1 MIHPKC
7 LFSNLLN
14 KMKKP
19 SVKDLFAV
27 WGVVL
32 FVSAGIWI
40 VAQSNANDE
49 APIMIDT
56 NKYTATQHIQE
67 VHLNDTSSS
76 KKIWLKNQDGLV
88 LGVGSVGVD
97 ERVGKLKND
106 AGGASAVIA
115 GSGNGNWWSE
125 SSLIVGGENNQLAN
139 GKIGSVVMGGKANQV
154 DSSETVV
161 LASKDSATHGT
172 GAVVVAVD
180 RGEVFGENSLSFAG
194 DAIVRRN
201 DSMVIGSAVMMN
213 GEWSFVFNGREQQGI
228 DVNTDNSFI
237 VGANNGLIIG
247 TNKNNGSGI
256 GLTVNGAVKVGEAR
270 GNDNMQ
276 TGAIFRVACSSPAGA
291 SCLCANIS
299 GQVKSISSNPA
310 CDNVCAGKSKQCF
323 LDAKCG
329 TRAITYAAA
338 ETTRRANTDFCTVG
352 SHVQGADPRFPN
364 VGEVSW
370 TCVSD
375 FGGASANCSAKKK
388 LLPKEDAKCG
398 SYHGMNFMAASLT
411 NWPAGW
417 TFCEKGVPTPT
428 VPAFP
433 KTGKPV
439 SWTCG
444 GENLNT
450 VPCSANGC
458 NRCSKEGFP
467 YCFPVDFGPSC
478 GSTPTHPVNGQ
489 CGTSKD
495 SCASGDFVDITD
507 TATDYKWQCN
517 GKNGGS
523 SVACSL
529 KKPTQSVNGKCAGSV
544 TVPIDGTKL
553 VDYAKA
559 NASLFCDPGT
569 LVSPELSNGKLTW
582 KCAWLN
588 GWNPSQTCAASC
600 PSDYSLQNGACVK
613 VVEQKNC
620 SVEIKDLSCK
630 EARGNGWWVDRSLSY
645 TYTWKDCRFS
655 AIYDS
660 WTPTEKW
667 NLVASHNSPSG
678 DSHIVNS
685 DGSITATRKLNNDQI
700 GPWYWPD
707 THTFYVDMWG
717 NTSSKKSFSMY
728 GYARKCKSKPSSPC
742 QKVDREWKP
751 FNREQYSFYDENRN
765 KVNITEVWRF
775 IQTPFSSSYLSS
787 NHWSIVFRLEKLDWY
802 KFVGNGGIFALYP
815 RVVDWT
821 YYFAWNSNQWYR
833 FKIENKSLIEGWFD
847 SSSHNVIYI
856 SELVEMNSYYSLLCR
871 Y

>member
-27 WGVVL
+27 WGVIL

-154 DSSETVV
+154 NSSETVV

-310 CDNVCAGKSKQCF
+310 CNNVCAGKSKQCF

-478 GSTPTHPVNGQ
+478 GSTPTQPVNGV
-489 CGTSKD
+489 
-495 SCASGDFVDITD
+495 CA
-507 TATDYKWQCN
+507 
-517 GKNGGS
+517 KN
-523 SVACSL
+523 
-529 KKPTQSVNGKCAGSV
+529 V
-544 TVPIDGTKL
+544 TVPVDGTKL

-559 NASLFCDPGT
+559 NPSLFCDPGT

-588 GWNPSQTCAASC
+588 GWDPSQLCIVPC
-600 PSDYSLQNGACVK
+600 PSGYSLQNGACVK

-645 TYTWKDCRFS
+645 TYTWKDCHFS

-685 DGSITATRKLNNDQI
+685 NGSITATRKLNNDQI

-728 GYARKCKSKPSSPC
+728 GYARKCRNALPQTPIKIDWNGKPFEWEKYTIYIEGPKGTPVKIGNLNNIMERWPNWECSSIPVTRDYWIAIGNC
-742 QKVDREWKP
+742 VVSDVSVTWNPWPRLYLPYHSNSWVKFKLENWTSGKIIEANYYIWNLLGEWK
-751 FNREQYSFYDENRN
+751 
-765 KVNITEVWRF
+765 
-775 IQTPFSSSYLSS
+775 
-787 NHWSIVFRLEKLDWY
+787 
-802 KFVGNGGIFALYP
+802 
-815 RVVDWT
+815 
-821 YYFAWNSNQWYR
+821 
-833 FKIENKSLIEGWFD
+833 
-847 SSSHNVIYI
+847 
-856 SELVEMNSYYSLLCR
+856 
-871 Y
+871 

>member
-27 WGVVL
+27 WGVIL

-310 CDNVCAGKSKQCF
+310 CNNVCAGKSKQCF

-467 YCFPVDFGPSC
+467 YCFPVDLDPSC
-478 GSTPTHPVNGQ
+478 HTAPVQPVNGV
-489 CGTSKD
+489 
-495 SCASGDFVDITD
+495 CA
-507 TATDYKWQCN
+507 
-517 GKNGGS
+517 KN
-523 SVACSL
+523 
-529 KKPTQSVNGKCAGSV
+529 V
-544 TVPIDGTKL
+544 TVPVDGTKL

-559 NASLFCDPGT
+559 NPSLFCDPGT
-569 LVSPELSNGKLTW
+569 LVLATPEFSNDKLTW

-588 GWNPSQTCAASC
+588 GWEPSQTCTVPC
-600 PSDYSLQNGACVK
+600 PSGYSLQNGACVK

-630 EARGNGWWVDRSLSY
+630 EARGKNGWWVDRSLSY

-685 DGSITATRKLNNDQI
+685 NGSITATRKLNNDQI
-700 GPWYWPD
+700 GPWYWPS

-728 GYARKCKSKPSSPC
+728 GYAEKCRNALPKPPVKIDRNGKPFEWEVRTIYESDRTKVGKILYMKKDCSGTLANRAWFYANCYKYVDSKWTPISLETHITPMDEWWIIDRKNRELQLEPNHTYYMPCKSNQRCSFE
-742 QKVDREWKP
+742 VDSW
-751 FNREQYSFYDENRN
+751 
-765 KVNITEVWRF
+765 
-775 IQTPFSSSYLSS
+775 
-787 NHWSIVFRLEKLDWY
+787 WY
-802 KFVGNGGIFALYP
+802 KI
-815 RVVDWT
+815 
-821 YYFAWNSNQWYR
+821 
-833 FKIENKSLIEGWFD
+833 K
-847 SSSHNVIYI
+847 NVKQYQLWILWKY
-856 SELVEMNSYYSLLCR
+856 
-871 Y
+871 

>member
-27 WGVVL
+27 WGVIL
-32 FVSAGIWI
+32 SVSAGIWI

-310 CDNVCAGKSKQCF
+310 CNNVCAGKSKQCF

-388 LLPKEDAKCG
+388 LLPKENAKCG

-428 VPAFP
+428 VPDFP

-478 GSTPTHPVNGQ
+478 GSTPTQPVNGQ

-495 SCASGDFVDITD
+495 SCASGDFVDATD

-517 GKNGGS
+517 GKNGGT

-529 KKPTQSVNGKCAGSV
+529 KKPTQPVNGKCAGSV
-544 TVPIDGTKL
+544 PLPVDGTKL
-553 VDYAKA
+553 VDYA
-559 NASLFCDPGT
+559 NAHPSLFCESGT
-569 LVSPELSNGKLTW
+569 LLNPQSSLPLVW

-588 GWNPSQTCAASC
+588 GWDSSEQCRARC
-600 PSDYSLQNGACVK
+600 PAPYFMKNGACVK
-613 VVEQKNC
+613 SRCVANTGYIQGGCQVT
-620 SVEIKDLSCK
+620 EIP
-630 EARGNGWWVDRSLSY
+630 SLV
-645 TYTWKDCRFS
+645 WLKC
-655 AIYDS
+655 
-660 WTPTEKW
+660 
-667 NLVASHNSPSG
+667 
-678 DSHIVNS
+678 
-685 DGSITATRKLNNDQI
+685 DGSCLIYKER
-700 GPWYWPD
+700 
-707 THTFYVDMWG
+707 H
-717 NTSSKKSFSMY
+717 
-728 GYARKCKSKPSSPC
+728 
-742 QKVDREWKP
+742 
-751 FNREQYSFYDENRN
+751 
-765 KVNITEVWRF
+765 WR
-775 IQTPFSSSYLSS
+775 
-787 NHWSIVFRLEKLDWY
+787 DWRQ
-802 KFVGNGGIFALYP
+802 VL
-815 RVVDWT
+815 
-821 YYFAWNSNQWYR
+821 
-833 FKIENKSLIEGWFD
+833 
-847 SSSHNVIYI
+847 SHNVYDNIKPSDKQTILPLGYSHWYPYASSSPDCLRWDVCFAALKGNFPWKTLKENVQSLDWTI
-856 SELVEMNSYYSLLCR
+856 NFQQILDEGDRYVEIQGMIQTSERGRKTEIPDKDKLAVINYANDSLCHEGYFKGKPYCWTNLFGLKCGGPVKEYDQDVYARNARQCGVASSQNSCKLHSFCHR
-871 Y
+871 E

>member
-27 WGVVL
+27 WGVIL

-310 CDNVCAGKSKQCF
+310 CNNVCAGKSKQCF

-467 YCFPVDFGPSC
+467 YCFPVDLDPSC
-478 GSTPTHPVNGQ
+478 HTAPVQPVNGV
-489 CGTSKD
+489 
-495 SCASGDFVDITD
+495 CA
-507 TATDYKWQCN
+507 
-517 GKNGGS
+517 KN
-523 SVACSL
+523 
-529 KKPTQSVNGKCAGSV
+529 V
-544 TVPIDGTKL
+544 TVPVDGTKL

-559 NASLFCDPGT
+559 NPSLFCDPGT
-569 LVSPELSNGKLTW
+569 LVLATPEFSNDKLTW

-588 GWNPSQTCAASC
+588 GWEPSQTCTVPC
-600 PSDYSLQNGACVK
+600 PSGYSLQNGACVK

-630 EARGNGWWVDRSLSY
+630 EARGKNGWWVDRSLSY

-685 DGSITATRKLNNDQI
+685 NGSITATRKLNNDQI
-700 GPWYWPD
+700 GPWYWPS

-728 GYARKCKSKPSSPC
+728 GYAEKCRNALPKPPV
-742 QKVDREWKP
+742 KIDRNGKP
-751 FNREQYSFYDENRN
+751 FEWEVRTIYESDRTKVGKILYMKKDCSGTLANRAWFYANCYKYVDSKWTPIFLETHITPMDEWWIIDRKNRELQLEPNHTYYMPCESNQRCSF
-765 KVNITEVWRF
+765 EVDSW
-775 IQTPFSSSYLSS
+775 
-787 NHWSIVFRLEKLDWY
+787 WY
-802 KFVGNGGIFALYP
+802 KI
-815 RVVDWT
+815 
-821 YYFAWNSNQWYR
+821 
-833 FKIENKSLIEGWFD
+833 K
-847 SSSHNVIYI
+847 NVKQYQLWILWKY
-856 SELVEMNSYYSLLCR
+856 
-871 Y
+871 

>member
-27 WGVVL
+27 WGVIL

-139 GKIGSVVMGGKANQV
+139 AKIGSVVMGGKANQV
-154 DSSETVV
+154 NSSETVV

-478 GSTPTHPVNGQ
+478 GSTPTQP
-489 CGTSKD
+489 
-495 SCASGDFVDITD
+495 
-507 TATDYKWQCN
+507 
-517 GKNGGS
+517 
-523 SVACSL
+523 
-529 KKPTQSVNGKCAGSV
+529 VNGKCAGSV
-544 TVPIDGTKL
+544 AVPVDGTKL
-553 VDYAKA
+553 VDYAQA
-559 NASLFCDPGT
+559 NSSLFCSPGT
-569 LVSPELSNGKLTW
+569 LIDPPVISDGKLEW

-588 GWNPSQTCAASC
+588 GWSTSPTCRVSC
-600 PSDYSLQNGACVK
+600 PANYTLRNGACIK

-685 DGSITATRKLNNDQI
+685 NGSITATRKLNNDQI

-728 GYARKCKSKPSSPC
+728 GYARKCRNALPQTPKTPIKIDWNGKPFEWEKYTIYIEGPKGTPVKIGNLNNIMERWPNWECSSIPVTRDYWIAIGNC
-742 QKVDREWKP
+742 VVSDVSVTWNPWPRLYLPYHSNSWVKFKLENWTSGKIIEANYYIWNLLGEWK
-751 FNREQYSFYDENRN
+751 
-765 KVNITEVWRF
+765 
-775 IQTPFSSSYLSS
+775 
-787 NHWSIVFRLEKLDWY
+787 
-802 KFVGNGGIFALYP
+802 
-815 RVVDWT
+815 
-821 YYFAWNSNQWYR
+821 
-833 FKIENKSLIEGWFD
+833 
-847 SSSHNVIYI
+847 
-856 SELVEMNSYYSLLCR
+856 
-871 Y
+871 

>member
-27 WGVVL
+27 WGVIL

-213 GEWSFVFNGREQQGI
+213 GEWSFVFNGREQQRI

-310 CDNVCAGKSKQCF
+310 CNNVCAGKSKQCF

-388 LLPKEDAKCG
+388 PLPKEDAECG

-467 YCFPVDFGPSC
+467 YCFPVDLDPSC
-478 GSTPTHPVNGQ
+478 HTAPVQPVNGQ
-489 CGTSKD
+489 CGITKD

-517 GKNGGS
+517 GKNGGT
-523 SVACSL
+523 SVVCSL
-529 KKPTQSVNGKCAGSV
+529 RKPSQPVNGVCAKNV
-544 TVPIDGTKL
+544 TVPVDGTKL

-559 NASLFCDPGT
+559 NPSLFCDPGT
-569 LVSPELSNGKLTW
+569 LVLATPEFSNDKLTW
-582 KCAWLN
+582 ECAWLN
-588 GWNPSQTCAASC
+588 GWEPSQTCTVSC
-600 PSDYSLQNGACVK
+600 PSGYSLLNGACVK

-728 GYARKCKSKPSSPC
+728 GYARKCRNALPQTPKTPIKIDWNGKPFEWEKYTIYIEGPKGTPVKIGNLNNIMERWPNWECSSIPVTRDYWIAIGNC
-742 QKVDREWKP
+742 VVSDVSVTWNPWPRLYLPYHSNSWVKFKLENWTSGKIIEANYYIWNLLGEWK
-751 FNREQYSFYDENRN
+751 
-765 KVNITEVWRF
+765 
-775 IQTPFSSSYLSS
+775 
-787 NHWSIVFRLEKLDWY
+787 
-802 KFVGNGGIFALYP
+802 
-815 RVVDWT
+815 
-821 YYFAWNSNQWYR
+821 
-833 FKIENKSLIEGWFD
+833 
-847 SSSHNVIYI
+847 
-856 SELVEMNSYYSLLCR
+856 
-871 Y
+871 

>member
-27 WGVVL
+27 WGVIL

-154 DSSETVV
+154 NSSETVV
-161 LASKDSATHGT
+161 LASKEANTQGSG
-172 GAVVVAVD
+172 VVAVAVNGGQVLGD
-180 RGEVFGENSLSFAG
+180 NSLFFAG
-194 DAIVRRN
+194 DRSYVKKN

-228 DVNTDNSFI
+228 AVNTDNSFI

-310 CDNVCAGKSKQCF
+310 CDAVCGGDKSASCTADD
-323 LDAKCG
+323 LCG
-329 TRAITYAAA
+329 TRAITYVAA
-338 ETTRRANTDFCTVG
+338 ETGRRANTTFCALG
-352 SHVQGADPRFPN
+352 SHKSGPRGSSLFVESTNFPKM
-364 VGEVSW
+364 W
-370 TCVSD
+370 KIAKWHCTSD
-375 FGGASANCSAKKK
+375 FGGGTYQCLATRKQQ
-388 LLPKEDAKCG
+388 PKEDAKCG

-428 VPAFP
+428 VPDFP

-467 YCFPVDFGPSC
+467 YCFPVDLDPSC
-478 GSTPTHPVNGQ
+478 H
-489 CGTSKD
+489 
-495 SCASGDFVDITD
+495 
-507 TATDYKWQCN
+507 TA
-517 GKNGGS
+517 
-523 SVACSL
+523 
-529 KKPTQSVNGKCAGSV
+529 PTQPVNGKCAGSV
-544 TVPIDGTKL
+544 AVPVDGTNL

-559 NASLFCDPGT
+559 NPSLFCDPGT
-569 LVSPELSNGKLTW
+569 LVLATPEFSNGKLTW

-588 GWNPSQTCAASC
+588 GWDPSQLCTVPC
-600 PSDYSLQNGACVK
+600 PSGYSLQNGACVK

-645 TYTWKDCRFS
+645 TYTWKDCHFS

-685 DGSITATRKLNNDQI
+685 NGSITATRKLNNDQI

-728 GYARKCKSKPSSPC
+728 GYARKCRNALPQTPKTPIKIDWNGKPFEWEKYTIYIEGPKGTPVKIGNLNNIMERWPNWECSSIPVTRDYWIAIGNC
-742 QKVDREWKP
+742 VVSDVSVTWNPWPRLYLPYHSNSWVKFKLENWTSGKIIEANYYIWNLLGEWK
-751 FNREQYSFYDENRN
+751 
-765 KVNITEVWRF
+765 
-775 IQTPFSSSYLSS
+775 
-787 NHWSIVFRLEKLDWY
+787 
-802 KFVGNGGIFALYP
+802 
-815 RVVDWT
+815 
-821 YYFAWNSNQWYR
+821 
-833 FKIENKSLIEGWFD
+833 
-847 SSSHNVIYI
+847 
-856 SELVEMNSYYSLLCR
+856 
-871 Y
+871 

>member
-154 DSSETVV
+154 NSSETVV
-161 LASKDSATHGT
+161 LASKEANTQGSG
-172 GAVVVAVD
+172 VVAVAVNGGQVLGD
-180 RGEVFGENSLSFAG
+180 NSLFFAG
-194 DAIVRRN
+194 DRSYVKKN

-228 DVNTDNSFI
+228 IVDTDHSFIVGANVFNGRDQQRIVVNTDNSFI

-310 CDNVCAGKSKQCF
+310 CDNVCAGKNKQCF

-417 TFCEKGVPTPT
+417 TFCEKGAPTPT

-467 YCFPVDFGPSC
+467 YCFPVDLDPSC
-478 GSTPTHPVNGQ
+478 HTAPVQPVTGV
-489 CGTSKD
+489 
-495 SCASGDFVDITD
+495 CA
-507 TATDYKWQCN
+507 
-517 GKNGGS
+517 KN
-523 SVACSL
+523 
-529 KKPTQSVNGKCAGSV
+529 V
-544 TVPIDGTKL
+544 TVPVDGTKL

-559 NASLFCDPGT
+559 NPSLFCDPGT
-569 LVSPELSNGKLTW
+569 LVLATPEFSNDKLTW

-588 GWNPSQTCAASC
+588 GWEPSQTCTVPC
-600 PSDYSLQNGACVK
+600 PSGYSLQNGACVK
-613 VVEQKNC
+613 LLPKISIRNEQ
-620 SVEIKDLSCK
+620 
-630 EARGNGWWVDRSLSY
+630 
-645 TYTWKDCRFS
+645 
-655 AIYDS
+655 
-660 WTPTEKW
+660 
-667 NLVASHNSPSG
+667 
-678 DSHIVNS
+678 
-685 DGSITATRKLNNDQI
+685 
-700 GPWYWPD
+700 
-707 THTFYVDMWG
+707 
-717 NTSSKKSFSMY
+717 
-728 GYARKCKSKPSSPC
+728 
-742 QKVDREWKP
+742 
-751 FNREQYSFYDENRN
+751 
-765 KVNITEVWRF
+765 
-775 IQTPFSSSYLSS
+775 FSSSES
-787 NHWSIVFRLEKLDWY
+787 HDWY
-802 KFVGNGGIFALYP
+802 SADVYLKCWEINWKVEIQKIKTSHYTSATCPSHFQHKNPSTEIMEVMCSKGNSIYLWENKHECFC
-815 RVVDWT
+815 RDT
-821 YYFAWNSNQWYR
+821 MQWYYGEDMCDTTIVE
-833 FKIENKSLIEGWFD
+833 FSLK
-847 SSSHNVIYI
+847 
-856 SELVEMNSYYSLLCR
+856 
-871 Y
+871 

>member
-27 WGVVL
+27 WGVIL

-139 GKIGSVVMGGKANQV
+139 GKIGSVVMGGKANKV
-154 DSSETVV
+154 NSSETVV
-161 LASKDSATHGT
+161 LASKHSATHGT

-213 GEWSFVFNGREQQGI
+213 GEWSFVFNGREQQRI

-428 VPAFP
+428 APVFP

-444 GENLNT
+444 WTNLIPVT
-450 VPCSANGC
+450 CWANGC

-478 GSTPTHPVNGQ
+478 GSTPTQPVNGQ

-495 SCASGDFVDITD
+495 SCASGDFVDATD

-517 GKNGGS
+517 GKNGGT

-529 KKPTQSVNGKCAGSV
+529 KKPTQSVNGVCAKN
-544 TVPIDGTKL
+544 VPLPVDGTKL
-553 VDYAKA
+553 VDYA
-559 NASLFCDPGT
+559 NAHPSLFCESGT
-569 LVSPELSNGKLTW
+569 LLNPQSSLPLVW

-588 GWNPSQTCAASC
+588 GWDSSKQCRARC
-600 PSDYSLQNGACVK
+600 PAPYFMKNGACVK
-613 VVEQKNC
+613 GRCVANTGYIQGGCHVTEIPKLVWLSCQGSSCPIYKERYRRDWREILSHTVYDIGRPHNAQTILGLGYSHWYPYASASPDC
-620 SVEIKDLSCK
+620 LRSNDCFAALKGNFDPNLFKEIVQSIDWTINLQQILDKGDRYVEIQGMIQTSEKGRKTETPDKDKVAMINYANNSFCHEANFKGRPFCWTRLLGLKCGGAVK
-630 EARGNGWWVDRSLSY
+630 E
-645 TYTWKDCRFS
+645 
-655 AIYDS
+655 YDQ
-660 WTPTEKW
+660 
-667 NLVASHNSPSG
+667 
-678 DSHIVNS
+678 
-685 DGSITATRKLNNDQI
+685 ND
-700 GPWYWPD
+700 
-707 THTFYVDMWG
+707 
-717 NTSSKKSFSMY
+717 
-728 GYARKCKSKPSSPC
+728 YARKARQCGLTSFQNSCEVNSFC
-742 QKVDREWKP
+742 HRE
-751 FNREQYSFYDENRN
+751 
-765 KVNITEVWRF
+765 
-775 IQTPFSSSYLSS
+775 
-787 NHWSIVFRLEKLDWY
+787 
-802 KFVGNGGIFALYP
+802 
-815 RVVDWT
+815 
-821 YYFAWNSNQWYR
+821 
-833 FKIENKSLIEGWFD
+833 
-847 SSSHNVIYI
+847 
-856 SELVEMNSYYSLLCR
+856 
-871 Y
+871 

>member
-180 RGEVFGENSLSFAG
+180 GGEVFGENSLSFAG
-194 DAIVRRN
+194 DATVRRN

-228 DVNTDNSFI
+228 GVNTDNSFI

-310 CDNVCAGKSKQCF
+310 CDAVCGGDKSASCTADD
-323 LDAKCG
+323 LCG

-338 ETTRRANTDFCTVG
+338 ETGRRANTTFCALG
-352 SHVQGADPRFPN
+352 SHKSGPRGSSLLVESTNFPKMWEIVKWN
-364 VGEVSW
+364 C
-370 TCVSD
+370 TSD
-375 FGGASANCSAKKK
+375 FGGGTYRCLATRKQQ
-388 LLPKEDAKCG
+388 PKEDAKCG

-439 SWTCG
+439 TWTCG
-444 GENLNT
+444 WTNLIPAT
-450 VPCSANGC
+450 CSANGC

-478 GSTPTHPVNGQ
+478 GS
-489 CGTSKD
+489 
-495 SCASGDFVDITD
+495 
-507 TATDYKWQCN
+507 
-517 GKNGGS
+517 
-523 SVACSL
+523 
-529 KKPTQSVNGKCAGSV
+529 
-544 TVPIDGTKL
+544 
-553 VDYAKA
+553 
-559 NASLFCDPGT
+559 
-569 LVSPELSNGKLTW
+569 
-582 KCAWLN
+582 
-588 GWNPSQTCAASC
+588 QTCAVSC

-630 EARGNGWWVDRSLSY
+630 EARGKNGWWVDRSLSY

-685 DGSITATRKLNNDQI
+685 NGSITATRKLNNDQI

-728 GYARKCKSKPSSPC
+728 GYARKCRNALPQTPIKIDWNGKPFEWEKYTIYIEGPKGTPVKIGNLNNIMERWPNWECSSIPVTRDYWIAIGNC
-742 QKVDREWKP
+742 VVSDVSVTWNPWPRLYLPYHSNSWVKFKLENWTSGKIIEANYYIWNLLGEWK
-751 FNREQYSFYDENRN
+751 
-765 KVNITEVWRF
+765 
-775 IQTPFSSSYLSS
+775 
-787 NHWSIVFRLEKLDWY
+787 
-802 KFVGNGGIFALYP
+802 
-815 RVVDWT
+815 
-821 YYFAWNSNQWYR
+821 
-833 FKIENKSLIEGWFD
+833 
-847 SSSHNVIYI
+847 
-856 SELVEMNSYYSLLCR
+856 
-871 Y
+871 

>member
-213 GEWSFVFNGREQQGI
+213 GEWSFVFNGREQQRI

-375 FGGASANCSAKKK
+375 FGGASANCSAKKN

-467 YCFPVDFGPSC
+467 YCFPVDLDPSC
-478 GSTPTHPVNGQ
+478 HTAPVQPVNGQ
-489 CGTSKD
+489 CGITKD

-517 GKNGGS
+517 GKNGGT
-523 SVACSL
+523 SVVCSL
-529 KKPTQSVNGKCAGSV
+529 RKPSQPVNGVCPKNV
-544 TVPIDGTKL
+544 TVPVDGTKL

-559 NASLFCDPGT
+559 NPSLFCDPGT
-569 LVSPELSNGKLTW
+569 LVLATPEFSNDKLTW

-588 GWNPSQTCAASC
+588 GWKPSQTCTVSC
-600 PSDYSLQNGACVK
+600 PSGYSLLNGACRKFTLISNDCRDTSIHQRTPWTGDFGKMVATIDYGCSIRNIRYQDTEDCGRERTEIK
-613 VVEQKNC
+613 INGNLMQTGSNISLPSHSGIDFPRQSSASDVQNKRIYKYDIYLWEQK
-620 SVEIKDLSCK
+620 I
-630 EARGNGWWVDRSLSY
+630 R
-645 TYTWKDCRFS
+645 
-655 AIYDS
+655 
-660 WTPTEKW
+660 
-667 NLVASHNSPSG
+667 
-678 DSHIVNS
+678 
-685 DGSITATRKLNNDQI
+685 DGSAVIAIMPCIPMYSWWSMVGGLRTLQNC
-700 GPWYWPD
+700 
-707 THTFYVDMWG
+707 V
-717 NTSSKKSFSMY
+717 KK
-728 GYARKCKSKPSSPC
+728 C
-742 QKVDREWKP
+742 
-751 FNREQYSFYDENRN
+751 
-765 KVNITEVWRF
+765 
-775 IQTPFSSSYLSS
+775 PFS
-787 NHWSIVFRLEKLDWY
+787 N
-802 KFVGNGGIFALYP
+802 NP
-815 RVVDWT
+815 
-821 YYFAWNSNQWYR
+821 
-833 FKIENKSLIEGWFD
+833 
-847 SSSHNVIYI
+847 
-856 SELVEMNSYYSLLCR
+856 
-871 Y
+871 

>member
-310 CDNVCAGKSKQCF
+310 CNNVCAGKSKQCF

-338 ETTRRANTDFCTVG
+338 ETSRRANTDFCTVG

-478 GSTPTHPVNGQ
+478 GSTPTQP
-489 CGTSKD
+489 
-495 SCASGDFVDITD
+495 
-507 TATDYKWQCN
+507 
-517 GKNGGS
+517 
-523 SVACSL
+523 
-529 KKPTQSVNGKCAGSV
+529 VNGKCAGSV
-544 TVPIDGTKL
+544 TVPVDGTKL

-559 NASLFCDPGT
+559 NPSLFCDPGT
-569 LVSPELSNGKLTW
+569 LVLATPEFSNDKLTW

-588 GWNPSQTCAASC
+588 GWEPSQTCTVPC
-600 PSDYSLQNGACVK
+600 PSGYSLQNGACVK

-630 EARGNGWWVDRSLSY
+630 EARGKNGWWVDRSLSY

-685 DGSITATRKLNNDQI
+685 NGSITATRKLNNDQI
-700 GPWYWPD
+700 GPWYWPS

-728 GYARKCKSKPSSPC
+728 GYAEKCRNALPKPPV
-742 QKVDREWKP
+742 KIDRNGKP
-751 FNREQYSFYDENRN
+751 FEWEVRTIYESDRTKVGKILYMKKDCSGTLANRAWFYANCYKYVDSKWTPISLETHITPMDEWWIIDRKNRELQLEPNHTYYMPCESNQRCSF
-765 KVNITEVWRF
+765 EVDSW
-775 IQTPFSSSYLSS
+775 
-787 NHWSIVFRLEKLDWY
+787 WY
-802 KFVGNGGIFALYP
+802 KI
-815 RVVDWT
+815 
-821 YYFAWNSNQWYR
+821 
-833 FKIENKSLIEGWFD
+833 K
-847 SSSHNVIYI
+847 NVKQYQLWILWKY
-856 SELVEMNSYYSLLCR
+856 
-871 Y
+871 

>member
-154 DSSETVV
+154 NSSETVV

-310 CDNVCAGKSKQCF
+310 CDNVCTGKSKQCF

-467 YCFPVDFGPSC
+467 YCFPVDLDPSC
-478 GSTPTHPVNGQ
+478 HTAPVQPVNGV
-489 CGTSKD
+489 
-495 SCASGDFVDITD
+495 CA
-507 TATDYKWQCN
+507 
-517 GKNGGS
+517 KN
-523 SVACSL
+523 
-529 KKPTQSVNGKCAGSV
+529 V
-544 TVPIDGTKL
+544 TVPVDGTKL

-559 NASLFCDPGT
+559 NPSLFCDPGT
-569 LVSPELSNGKLTW
+569 LVLATPEFSNDKLTW

-588 GWNPSQTCAASC
+588 GWEPSQTCTVPC
-600 PSDYSLQNGACVK
+600 PSGYSLQNGACVK

-630 EARGNGWWVDRSLSY
+630 EARGKNGWWVDRSLSY

-685 DGSITATRKLNNDQI
+685 NGSITATRKLNNDQI
-700 GPWYWPD
+700 GPWYWPS

-728 GYARKCKSKPSSPC
+728 GYAEKCRNALPKPPV
-742 QKVDREWKP
+742 KIDRNGKP
-751 FNREQYSFYDENRN
+751 FEWEVRTIYESDRTKVGKILYMKKDCSGTLANRAWFYANCYKYVDSKWTPISLETHITPMDEWWIIDRKNRELQLEPNHTYYMPCESNQRCSF
-765 KVNITEVWRF
+765 EVDSW
-775 IQTPFSSSYLSS
+775 
-787 NHWSIVFRLEKLDWY
+787 WY
-802 KFVGNGGIFALYP
+802 KI
-815 RVVDWT
+815 
-821 YYFAWNSNQWYR
+821 
-833 FKIENKSLIEGWFD
+833 K
-847 SSSHNVIYI
+847 NVKQYQLWILWKY
-856 SELVEMNSYYSLLCR
+856 
-871 Y
+871 

>member
-27 WGVVL
+27 WGVIL

-139 GKIGSVVMGGKANQV
+139 GKIGSVVMGGKANKV
-154 DSSETVV
+154 NSSETVV
-161 LASKDSATHGT
+161 LASKHSATQGT

-180 RGEVFGENSLSFAG
+180 GGEVFGENSLSFAG
-194 DAIVRRN
+194 DATVRRN
-201 DSMVIGSAVMMN
+201 DSMVIGSAVMMD

-228 DVNTDNSFI
+228 IVDTDHSFI

-478 GSTPTHPVNGQ
+478 GSTPTQP
-489 CGTSKD
+489 
-495 SCASGDFVDITD
+495 
-507 TATDYKWQCN
+507 
-517 GKNGGS
+517 
-523 SVACSL
+523 
-529 KKPTQSVNGKCAGSV
+529 VNGKCAGSV
-544 TVPIDGTKL
+544 TVPVDGTKL

-559 NASLFCDPGT
+559 NPSLFCDPGT
-569 LVSPELSNGKLTW
+569 LVSPELSNDKLTW

-588 GWNPSQTCAASC
+588 GWEPSQTCTVSC
-600 PSDYSLQNGACVK
+600 PSGYSLLNGACVK

-728 GYARKCKSKPSSPC
+728 GYARKCRNALPQTPKIPIKIDWNEKPFEWEKYTIYIEGPKGTPVKIGNLNNIMERWPNWECSSIPVTRDYWIAIGNC
-742 QKVDREWKP
+742 VVSDVSVTWNPWPRLYLPYHSNSWVKFKLENWTSGKIIEANYYIWNLLGEWK
-751 FNREQYSFYDENRN
+751 
-765 KVNITEVWRF
+765 
-775 IQTPFSSSYLSS
+775 
-787 NHWSIVFRLEKLDWY
+787 
-802 KFVGNGGIFALYP
+802 
-815 RVVDWT
+815 
-821 YYFAWNSNQWYR
+821 
-833 FKIENKSLIEGWFD
+833 
-847 SSSHNVIYI
+847 
-856 SELVEMNSYYSLLCR
+856 
-871 Y
+871 

>member
-27 WGVVL
+27 WGVIL

-139 GKIGSVVMGGKANQV
+139 AKIGSVVMGGKANQV
-154 DSSETVV
+154 NSSETVV

-310 CDNVCAGKSKQCF
+310 CNNVCAGKSKQCF

-375 FGGASANCSAKKK
+375 FGGASANCSAKKN

-478 GSTPTHPVNGQ
+478 GSTPTQP
-489 CGTSKD
+489 
-495 SCASGDFVDITD
+495 
-507 TATDYKWQCN
+507 
-517 GKNGGS
+517 
-523 SVACSL
+523 
-529 KKPTQSVNGKCAGSV
+529 VNGKCAGSV

-588 GWNPSQTCAASC
+588 GWNPSQTCTVPC
-600 PSDYSLQNGACVK
+600 PSGYSLLNGACVK

-728 GYARKCKSKPSSPC
+728 GYARKCRNALPQTPKTPIKIDWNGKPFEWEKYTIYIEGPKGTPVKIGNLNNIMERWPNWECSSIPVTRDYWIAIGNC
-742 QKVDREWKP
+742 VVSDVSVTWNPWPRLYLPYHSNSWVKFKLENWTSGKIIEANYYIWNLLGEWK
-751 FNREQYSFYDENRN
+751 
-765 KVNITEVWRF
+765 
-775 IQTPFSSSYLSS
+775 
-787 NHWSIVFRLEKLDWY
+787 
-802 KFVGNGGIFALYP
+802 
-815 RVVDWT
+815 
-821 YYFAWNSNQWYR
+821 
-833 FKIENKSLIEGWFD
+833 
-847 SSSHNVIYI
+847 
-856 SELVEMNSYYSLLCR
+856 
-871 Y
+871 

>member
-154 DSSETVV
+154 NSSETVV
-161 LASKDSATHGT
+161 LASKEANTQGSG
-172 GAVVVAVD
+172 VVAVAVNGGQVLGD
-180 RGEVFGENSLSFAG
+180 NSLFFAG
-194 DAIVRRN
+194 DRSYVKKN

-228 DVNTDNSFI
+228 AVNTDNSFI

-467 YCFPVDFGPSC
+467 YCFPVDLDPSC
-478 GSTPTHPVNGQ
+478 HTAPVQPVTGQ
-489 CGTSKD
+489 C
-495 SCASGDFVDITD
+495 A
-507 TATDYKWQCN
+507 
-517 GKNGGS
+517 
-523 SVACSL
+523 
-529 KKPTQSVNGKCAGSV
+529 KKV

-559 NASLFCDPGT
+559 NASLFCSPGT
-569 LVSPELSNGKLTW
+569 LINPVILNGKLEW
-582 KCAWLN
+582 ECMGVN
-588 GWNPSQTCAASC
+588 GWATSPTCSVSC
-600 PSDYSLQNGACVK
+600 PSGYSLQNGACVK

-645 TYTWKDCRFS
+645 TYTWKDCHFS

-700 GPWYWPD
+700 GPWYWPS

-728 GYARKCKSKPSSPC
+728 GYAEKCRNALPKPPVKIDRNGKPFEWEKYTIYIEGPKGTPVKIGNLNNIMERWPNWECSSIPVIRDYWIAIGNC
-742 QKVDREWKP
+742 VVSDVSVTWNPWPRLYLPYHSNSWVKFKLENWTSGKIIEANYHIWNLLGEWK
-751 FNREQYSFYDENRN
+751 
-765 KVNITEVWRF
+765 
-775 IQTPFSSSYLSS
+775 
-787 NHWSIVFRLEKLDWY
+787 
-802 KFVGNGGIFALYP
+802 
-815 RVVDWT
+815 
-821 YYFAWNSNQWYR
+821 
-833 FKIENKSLIEGWFD
+833 
-847 SSSHNVIYI
+847 
-856 SELVEMNSYYSLLCR
+856 
-871 Y
+871 

>member
-27 WGVVL
+27 WGVIL

-139 GKIGSVVMGGKANQV
+139 GKIGSVVMGGKANKV
-154 DSSETVV
+154 NSSETVV
-161 LASKDSATHGT
+161 LASKHSATQGT

-180 RGEVFGENSLSFAG
+180 GGEVFGENSLSFAG

-201 DSMVIGSAVMMN
+201 DSMVIGSAVMMD
-213 GEWSFVFNGREQQGI
+213 GAWSFVFNGREQQGI
-228 DVNTDNSFI
+228 IVDTDHSFI
-237 VGANNGLIIG
+237 VNADHGLIVG

-467 YCFPVDFGPSC
+467 YCFPVDLDPSC
-478 GSTPTHPVNGQ
+478 HTTPTQP
-489 CGTSKD
+489 
-495 SCASGDFVDITD
+495 
-507 TATDYKWQCN
+507 
-517 GKNGGS
+517 
-523 SVACSL
+523 
-529 KKPTQSVNGKCAGSV
+529 VNGKCAGSV
-544 TVPIDGTKL
+544 VVPVDGTKL

-559 NASLFCDPGT
+559 NPSLFCDPGT
-569 LVSPELSNGKLTW
+569 LVLATPEFSNDKLTW

-588 GWNPSQTCAASC
+588 GWEPSQTCAASC
-600 PSDYSLQNGACVK
+600 PSGYSLQNGACIK

-645 TYTWKDCRFS
+645 TYTWKDCHFS

-685 DGSITATRKLNNDQI
+685 NGSITATRKLNNDQI
-700 GPWYWPD
+700 GPWYWPS

-728 GYARKCKSKPSSPC
+728 GYAEKCRNALPKPPV
-742 QKVDREWKP
+742 KIDRNGKP
-751 FNREQYSFYDENRN
+751 FEWEVRTIYKSDRTKVGKILYMKKDCSGTLANRAWFYANCYKYVDSKWTPIFLETHITPMNGWWIIDQKGLELQLEPHHTYYMPCESNQRCSFEVDNWWYRIKDVEQYNLWILWKN
-765 KVNITEVWRF
+765 
-775 IQTPFSSSYLSS
+775 
-787 NHWSIVFRLEKLDWY
+787 
-802 KFVGNGGIFALYP
+802 
-815 RVVDWT
+815 
-821 YYFAWNSNQWYR
+821 
-833 FKIENKSLIEGWFD
+833 
-847 SSSHNVIYI
+847 
-856 SELVEMNSYYSLLCR
+856 
-871 Y
+871 

>member
-27 WGVVL
+27 WGVIL

-154 DSSETVV
+154 NSSETVV

-310 CDNVCAGKSKQCF
+310 CNNVCAGKSKQCF

-375 FGGASANCSAKKK
+375 FGGASANCSAKKN

-467 YCFPVDFGPSC
+467 YCFPVDLDPSC
-478 GSTPTHPVNGQ
+478 HTAPVQPVNGV
-489 CGTSKD
+489 
-495 SCASGDFVDITD
+495 CA
-507 TATDYKWQCN
+507 
-517 GKNGGS
+517 KN
-523 SVACSL
+523 
-529 KKPTQSVNGKCAGSV
+529 V
-544 TVPIDGTKL
+544 TVPVDGTKL
-553 VDYAKA
+553 VNYAKA
-559 NASLFCDPGT
+559 NPSLFCDPGT

-600 PSDYSLQNGACVK
+600 PSGYSLQNGACIK

-728 GYARKCKSKPSSPC
+728 GYARKCRNALPQTPKTPIKIDWNGKPFEWEKYTIYIEGPKGTPVKIGNLNNIMERWPNWECSSIPVTRDYWIAIGNC
-742 QKVDREWKP
+742 VVSDVSVTWNPWPRLYLPYHSNSWVKFKLENWTSGKIIEANYYIWNLLGEWK
-751 FNREQYSFYDENRN
+751 
-765 KVNITEVWRF
+765 
-775 IQTPFSSSYLSS
+775 
-787 NHWSIVFRLEKLDWY
+787 
-802 KFVGNGGIFALYP
+802 
-815 RVVDWT
+815 
-821 YYFAWNSNQWYR
+821 
-833 FKIENKSLIEGWFD
+833 
-847 SSSHNVIYI
+847 
-856 SELVEMNSYYSLLCR
+856 
-871 Y
+871 

>member
-180 RGEVFGENSLSFAG
+180 GGEVFGENSLSFAG
-194 DAIVRRN
+194 DATVRRN

-228 DVNTDNSFI
+228 GVNTDNSFI

-310 CDNVCAGKSKQCF
+310 CDAVCGGDKSASCTADD
-323 LDAKCG
+323 LCG

-338 ETTRRANTDFCTVG
+338 ETGRRANTTFCALG
-352 SHVQGADPRFPN
+352 SHKSGPRGSSLLVESTNFPKMWEIVKWN
-364 VGEVSW
+364 C
-370 TCVSD
+370 TSD
-375 FGGASANCSAKKK
+375 FGGGTYRCLATRKQQ
-388 LLPKEDAKCG
+388 PKEDAKCG

-439 SWTCG
+439 TWTCG
-444 GENLNT
+444 WTNLIPAT
-450 VPCSANGC
+450 CSANGC

-478 GSTPTHPVNGQ
+478 GSTPTQPVTGQ
-489 CGTSKD
+489 
-495 SCASGDFVDITD
+495 
-507 TATDYKWQCN
+507 
-517 GKNGGS
+517 
-523 SVACSL
+523 
-529 KKPTQSVNGKCAGSV
+529 CAGSV
-544 TVPIDGTKL
+544 TVPVDGTKL

-559 NASLFCDPGT
+559 NPSLFCNPGT
-569 LVSPELSNGKLTW
+569 LLSPELSNGKLTW

-588 GWNPSQTCAASC
+588 GWDPSQTCAVSC
-600 PSDYSLQNGACVK
+600 PSDYSLQNGACRKFTLISNDCRDTSIHQRTPWTGDFGKMVATIDYG
-613 VVEQKNC
+613 C
-620 SVEIKDLSCK
+620 SIRNIRYQDTEDCGRERKEIEINGNLMQAGSNISLPSHSGIDFSRRSWASDVQNKRIYVYDVYLWEKKIKDGFAMIMIKPCVPMYS
-630 EARGNGWWVDRSLSY
+630 WWSMVGGL
-645 TYTWKDCRFS
+645 
-655 AIYDS
+655 
-660 WTPTEKW
+660 
-667 NLVASHNSPSG
+667 
-678 DSHIVNS
+678 
-685 DGSITATRKLNNDQI
+685 Q
-700 GPWYWPD
+700 
-707 THTFYVDMWG
+707 TFQNCV
-717 NTSSKKSFSMY
+717 KK
-728 GYARKCKSKPSSPC
+728 C
-742 QKVDREWKP
+742 
-751 FNREQYSFYDENRN
+751 
-765 KVNITEVWRF
+765 
-775 IQTPFSSSYLSS
+775 PFS
-787 NHWSIVFRLEKLDWY
+787 N
-802 KFVGNGGIFALYP
+802 NP
-815 RVVDWT
+815 
-821 YYFAWNSNQWYR
+821 
-833 FKIENKSLIEGWFD
+833 
-847 SSSHNVIYI
+847 
-856 SELVEMNSYYSLLCR
+856 
-871 Y
+871 

>member
-27 WGVVL
+27 WGVIL

-310 CDNVCAGKSKQCF
+310 CNNVCAGKSKQCF

-375 FGGASANCSAKKK
+375 FGGASANCSAKKN

-478 GSTPTHPVNGQ
+478 GSTPTQPVNGQ

-495 SCASGDFVDITD
+495 SCASGDFVDATD

-517 GKNGGS
+517 GKNGGT

-529 KKPTQSVNGKCAGSV
+529 KKPTQSVNGKCGTTKNTCALWDFVDVADTLAEAKWQCNGKNGGSSV
-544 TVPIDGTKL
+544 ACSICNDGYVLKGSSCVKMEL
-553 VDYAKA
+553 PVNKKSCKFKE
-559 NASLFCDPGT
+559 SLFQIKDCEATEKETFKKVVYKKVPSYHTRGYT
-569 LVSPELSNGKLTW
+569 VRLKKRWGESWNENLPEYLRRGIPIRPSASYT
-582 KCAWLN
+582 
-588 GWNPSQTCAASC
+588 PSQESFF
-600 PSDYSLQNGACVK
+600 SVLSQWDSGWYRRRFLEYQNGSMPIINDSNQIDPTDELYVKIDPQYFSTLFAHNGDSRLINIWNTMWSINSGPYPEFEPGLAIYQKVERNAQDLNLDDFCYYDNGCHSKAYAVACENTKTIRSVK
-613 VVEQKNC
+613 
-620 SVEIKDLSCK
+620 CK
-630 EARGNGWWVDRSLSY
+630 EY
-645 TYTWKDCRFS
+645 
-655 AIYDS
+655 
-660 WTPTEKW
+660 
-667 NLVASHNSPSG
+667 
-678 DSHIVNS
+678 S
-685 DGSITATRKLNNDQI
+685 DQ
-700 GPWYWPD
+700 
-707 THTFYVDMWG
+707 
-717 NTSSKKSFSMY
+717 NTCNKNT
-728 GYARKCKSKPSSPC
+728 KC
-742 QKVDREWKP
+742 EW
-751 FNREQYSFYDENRN
+751 STD
-765 KVNITEVWRF
+765 
-775 IQTPFSSSYLSS
+775 
-787 NHWSIVFRLEKLDWY
+787 
-802 KFVGNGGIFALYP
+802 
-815 RVVDWT
+815 
-821 YYFAWNSNQWYR
+821 
-833 FKIENKSLIEGWFD
+833 
-847 SSSHNVIYI
+847 
-856 SELVEMNSYYSLLCR
+856 
-871 Y
+871 

>member
-88 LGVGSVGVD
+88 LGVGEVGAD

-478 GSTPTHPVNGQ
+478 GSTPTQPVNGV
-489 CGTSKD
+489 C
-495 SCASGDFVDITD
+495 V
-507 TATDYKWQCN
+507 
-517 GKNGGS
+517 KN
-523 SVACSL
+523 
-529 KKPTQSVNGKCAGSV
+529 V
-544 TVPIDGTKL
+544 TVPVDGTKL

-559 NASLFCDPGT
+559 NPSLFCDPGT
-569 LVSPELSNGKLTW
+569 LVLTPPEFSNDKLTW

-588 GWNPSQTCAASC
+588 GWEPSQTCTVSC
-600 PSDYSLQNGACVK
+600 PSGYSLLNGACRKFTLISNDCRDTSIHQRTPWTGDFGKMVATIDYGCSIK
-613 VVEQKNC
+613 NIRYQDTEECGRERTEIKINGNLMQTGSNISLPSHSGIDFPRRSSASDVQNKRIYKYDIYLWEQK
-620 SVEIKDLSCK
+620 I
-630 EARGNGWWVDRSLSY
+630 R
-645 TYTWKDCRFS
+645 
-655 AIYDS
+655 
-660 WTPTEKW
+660 
-667 NLVASHNSPSG
+667 
-678 DSHIVNS
+678 
-685 DGSITATRKLNNDQI
+685 DGSAVIAIMPCIPMYSWWSMVGGLRTLQNC
-700 GPWYWPD
+700 
-707 THTFYVDMWG
+707 V
-717 NTSSKKSFSMY
+717 KK
-728 GYARKCKSKPSSPC
+728 C
-742 QKVDREWKP
+742 
-751 FNREQYSFYDENRN
+751 
-765 KVNITEVWRF
+765 
-775 IQTPFSSSYLSS
+775 PFS
-787 NHWSIVFRLEKLDWY
+787 N
-802 KFVGNGGIFALYP
+802 NP
-815 RVVDWT
+815 
-821 YYFAWNSNQWYR
+821 
-833 FKIENKSLIEGWFD
+833 
-847 SSSHNVIYI
+847 
-856 SELVEMNSYYSLLCR
+856 
-871 Y
+871 

>member
-27 WGVVL
+27 WGVIL

-154 DSSETVV
+154 NSSETVV

-310 CDNVCAGKSKQCF
+310 CDAVCGGDKSASCTADD
-323 LDAKCG
+323 LCG

-338 ETTRRANTDFCTVG
+338 ETGRRANTTFCALG
-352 SHVQGADPRFPN
+352 SHKSGPRGSSLLVESTNFPKRGSSLLVESTN
-364 VGEVSW
+364 FPKMWEIVKW
-370 TCVSD
+370 HCTSD
-375 FGGASANCSAKKK
+375 FGGGTYQCLATRK

-428 VPAFP
+428 APDFP

-478 GSTPTHPVNGQ
+478 GSTPTQPVNGQ

-517 GKNGGS
+517 GKNGGT

-529 KKPTQSVNGKCAGSV
+529 KKPTQPVNGVCAKNV
-544 TVPIDGTKL
+544 TVPVDGTKL

-559 NASLFCDPGT
+559 NPSLFCDPGT

-588 GWNPSQTCAASC
+588 GWDPSQLCIVPC
-600 PSDYSLQNGACVK
+600 PSGYSLQNGACVK
-613 VVEQKNC
+613 LLPKISIRNEQ
-620 SVEIKDLSCK
+620 
-630 EARGNGWWVDRSLSY
+630 
-645 TYTWKDCRFS
+645 
-655 AIYDS
+655 
-660 WTPTEKW
+660 
-667 NLVASHNSPSG
+667 
-678 DSHIVNS
+678 
-685 DGSITATRKLNNDQI
+685 
-700 GPWYWPD
+700 
-707 THTFYVDMWG
+707 
-717 NTSSKKSFSMY
+717 
-728 GYARKCKSKPSSPC
+728 
-742 QKVDREWKP
+742 
-751 FNREQYSFYDENRN
+751 
-765 KVNITEVWRF
+765 
-775 IQTPFSSSYLSS
+775 FSSSES
-787 NHWSIVFRLEKLDWY
+787 HDWY
-802 KFVGNGGIFALYP
+802 SADVYLECWEINWKVEIQKIKTSHYTSATCPSHFQHKNPSTEIMEVMCSKGNSIYLWENKHECFC
-815 RVVDWT
+815 RDT
-821 YYFAWNSNQWYR
+821 MQWYYGEDMCDTTIVE
-833 FKIENKSLIEGWFD
+833 FSLK
-847 SSSHNVIYI
+847 
-856 SELVEMNSYYSLLCR
+856 
-871 Y
+871 

>member
-27 WGVVL
+27 WGVIL

-180 RGEVFGENSLSFAG
+180 GGEVFGENSLSFAG
-194 DAIVRRN
+194 DAIVRKN
-201 DSMVIGSAVMMN
+201 DSMVIGSAVMMD
-213 GEWSFVFNGREQQGI
+213 GAWSFVFNGREQQGI
-228 DVNTDNSFI
+228 IVDTDHSFI
-237 VGANNGLIIG
+237 VNADHGLIVG

-310 CDNVCAGKSKQCF
+310 CNNVCAGKSKQCF

-428 VPAFP
+428 APDFP

-467 YCFPVDFGPSC
+467 YCFPVDLDPSC
-478 GSTPTHPVNGQ
+478 HTAPTQPVNGQ

-517 GKNGGS
+517 GKNGGTS
-523 SVACSL
+523 MACSL
-529 KKPTQSVNGKCAGSV
+529 KKPTQPVNGKCAGSV
-544 TVPIDGTKL
+544 AVPVDGTNL

-559 NASLFCDPGT
+559 NPSLFCDPGT
-569 LVSPELSNGKLTW
+569 LVLATPEFSNGKLTW

-588 GWNPSQTCAASC
+588 GWDPSQLCTVPC
-600 PSDYSLQNGACVK
+600 PSGYSLQNGACRKFTLISNDCRDTSIHQRTPWTGDFGKMVATIDYG
-613 VVEQKNC
+613 C
-620 SVEIKDLSCK
+620 SIRNIRYQDTEDCGRERKEIEINGNLMQAGSNISLPSHSGIDFSRRSWASDVQNKRIYVYDVYLWEKKIKDGFAMIMIKPCVPMYS
-630 EARGNGWWVDRSLSY
+630 WWSMVGGLQ
-645 TYTWKDCRFS
+645 TFQDC
-655 AIYDS
+655 
-660 WTPTEKW
+660 
-667 NLVASHNSPSG
+667 V
-678 DSHIVNS
+678 
-685 DGSITATRKLNNDQI
+685 
-700 GPWYWPD
+700 
-707 THTFYVDMWG
+707 
-717 NTSSKKSFSMY
+717 KK
-728 GYARKCKSKPSSPC
+728 C
-742 QKVDREWKP
+742 
-751 FNREQYSFYDENRN
+751 
-765 KVNITEVWRF
+765 
-775 IQTPFSSSYLSS
+775 PFS
-787 NHWSIVFRLEKLDWY
+787 N
-802 KFVGNGGIFALYP
+802 NP
-815 RVVDWT
+815 
-821 YYFAWNSNQWYR
+821 
-833 FKIENKSLIEGWFD
+833 
-847 SSSHNVIYI
+847 
-856 SELVEMNSYYSLLCR
+856 
-871 Y
+871 

>member
-417 TFCEKGVPTPT
+417 TFCEKGAPTPT

-433 KTGKPV
+433 KTGNPV

-450 VPCSANGC
+450 VTCSANGC

-478 GSTPTHPVNGQ
+478 GSTPTQPVNGQ

-495 SCASGDFVDITD
+495 SCASGDFVDVTD

-529 KKPTQSVNGKCAGSV
+529 KKPTQPVNGKCAGSV
-544 TVPIDGTKL
+544 AVPVDGTKL

-559 NASLFCDPGT
+559 NPSLFCDPGT

-588 GWNPSQTCAASC
+588 GWDPSQLCTVPC
-600 PSDYSLQNGACVK
+600 PSGYSLQNGACVK
-613 VVEQKNC
+613 VEKRCN
-620 SVEIKDLSCK
+620 IKIDKVSCK
-630 EARGNGWWVDRSLSY
+630 QSPQLYSNNWWIEY
-645 TYTWKDCRFS
+645 TYSGFCDDMGIIGSFDKDFGEGKTFYF
-655 AIYDS
+655 AGPKI
-660 WTPTEKW
+660 
-667 NLVASHNSPSG
+667 SPKG
-678 DSHIVNS
+678 DSHIVNT
-685 DGSITATRKLNNDQI
+685 DWTITAKKYLTLPEPFPWPWVWFLKIEVWNKTTPNFSFSRPQIIKENWCSSPSPKPPVKIDRNGKPFEWEKYTIYIEGPKGTPVKIGNLNNIMERWPNWECSSIPVIRDYWIAI
-700 GPWYWPD
+700 GNCVVSDVSVTWNPWPRLYLPYHSNSWVK
-707 THTFYVDMWG
+707 FKLENW
-717 NTSSKKSFSMY
+717 TSGKIIEANY
-728 GYARKCKSKPSSPC
+728 HIWNLLG
-742 QKVDREWKP
+742 EWK
-751 FNREQYSFYDENRN
+751 
-765 KVNITEVWRF
+765 
-775 IQTPFSSSYLSS
+775 
-787 NHWSIVFRLEKLDWY
+787 
-802 KFVGNGGIFALYP
+802 
-815 RVVDWT
+815 
-821 YYFAWNSNQWYR
+821 
-833 FKIENKSLIEGWFD
+833 
-847 SSSHNVIYI
+847 
-856 SELVEMNSYYSLLCR
+856 
-871 Y
+871 

>member
-154 DSSETVV
+154 NSSETVV
-161 LASKDSATHGT
+161 LASKEANTQGSG
-172 GAVVVAVD
+172 VVAVAVNGGQVLGD
-180 RGEVFGENSLSFAG
+180 NSLFFAG
-194 DAIVRRN
+194 DRSYVKKN

-228 DVNTDNSFI
+228 GVNTDNSFI

-310 CDNVCAGKSKQCF
+310 CDAVCGGDKSASCTADD
-323 LDAKCG
+323 LCG

-338 ETTRRANTDFCTVG
+338 ETGRRANTTFCALG
-352 SHVQGADPRFPN
+352 SHKSGPRGSSLLVESTNFPKMWEI
-364 VGEVSW
+364 VKW
-370 TCVSD
+370 HCTSD
-375 FGGASANCSAKKK
+375 FGGGTYQCLATRNQQ
-388 LLPKEDAKCG
+388 PKEDAKCG

-467 YCFPVDFGPSC
+467 YCFPVDLDPSC
-478 GSTPTHPVNGQ
+478 HTAPVQPVTGQ
-489 CGTSKD
+489 
-495 SCASGDFVDITD
+495 CASG
-507 TATDYKWQCN
+507 
-517 GKNGGS
+517 
-523 SVACSL
+523 VA
-529 KKPTQSVNGKCAGSV
+529 
-544 TVPIDGTKL
+544 VPVDGTKL

-559 NASLFCDPGT
+559 NASLFCSPGT
-569 LVSPELSNGKLTW
+569 LINPVILNGKLEW
-582 KCAWLN
+582 ECMGVN
-588 GWNPSQTCAASC
+588 GWATSPTCSVSC
-600 PSDYSLQNGACVK
+600 PSGYSLQNGACVK

-645 TYTWKDCRFS
+645 TYTWKDCHFS

-700 GPWYWPD
+700 GPWYWPS

-728 GYARKCKSKPSSPC
+728 GYAEKCRNALPKPLVKIDRNGKPFEWEKYTIYWEDSNGKPFKMGKLLNIRADWPRWLCTSSVSRDYWVAVGNCVVSDMNSNGSLDLMRLYLPYHSNSWVKF
-742 QKVDREWKP
+742 KVERWSSGKITKANYHIGNLLGEWK
-751 FNREQYSFYDENRN
+751 
-765 KVNITEVWRF
+765 
-775 IQTPFSSSYLSS
+775 
-787 NHWSIVFRLEKLDWY
+787 
-802 KFVGNGGIFALYP
+802 
-815 RVVDWT
+815 
-821 YYFAWNSNQWYR
+821 
-833 FKIENKSLIEGWFD
+833 
-847 SSSHNVIYI
+847 
-856 SELVEMNSYYSLLCR
+856 
-871 Y
+871 

>member
-27 WGVVL
+27 WGVIL

-154 DSSETVV
+154 NSSETVV

-310 CDNVCAGKSKQCF
+310 CNNVCAGKSKQCF

-478 GSTPTHPVNGQ
+478 GSTPTQPVNGQ

-507 TATDYKWQCN
+507 TATDYKWRCN
-517 GKNGGS
+517 GKNGGT

-529 KKPTQSVNGKCAGSV
+529 KKPTQPVNGVCAKNV
-544 TVPIDGTKL
+544 TVPVDGTKL

-559 NASLFCDPGT
+559 NPSLFCDPGT

-588 GWNPSQTCAASC
+588 GWDPSQLCIVPC
-600 PSDYSLQNGACVK
+600 PSGYSLQNGACVK
-613 VVEQKNC
+613 FLPKISIRNEQ
-620 SVEIKDLSCK
+620 
-630 EARGNGWWVDRSLSY
+630 
-645 TYTWKDCRFS
+645 
-655 AIYDS
+655 
-660 WTPTEKW
+660 
-667 NLVASHNSPSG
+667 
-678 DSHIVNS
+678 
-685 DGSITATRKLNNDQI
+685 
-700 GPWYWPD
+700 
-707 THTFYVDMWG
+707 
-717 NTSSKKSFSMY
+717 
-728 GYARKCKSKPSSPC
+728 
-742 QKVDREWKP
+742 
-751 FNREQYSFYDENRN
+751 
-765 KVNITEVWRF
+765 
-775 IQTPFSSSYLSS
+775 FSSSES
-787 NHWSIVFRLEKLDWY
+787 HDWY
-802 KFVGNGGIFALYP
+802 SADVYLECWEINWKVEIQKIKTSHYTSATCPSHFQHKNPSTEIMEVMCSKGNSIYLWENKHECFC
-815 RVVDWT
+815 RDT
-821 YYFAWNSNQWYR
+821 MQWYYGEDMCDTTIVE
-833 FKIENKSLIEGWFD
+833 FSLK
-847 SSSHNVIYI
+847 
-856 SELVEMNSYYSLLCR
+856 
-871 Y
+871 

>member
-27 WGVVL
+27 WGVIL

-139 GKIGSVVMGGKANQV
+139 GKIGSVVMGGKANKV
-154 DSSETVV
+154 NSSETVV
-161 LASKDSATHGT
+161 LASKHSATQGT

-180 RGEVFGENSLSFAG
+180 GGEVFGENSLSFAG

-201 DSMVIGSAVMMN
+201 DSMVIGSAVMMD
-213 GEWSFVFNGREQQGI
+213 GAWSFVFNGREQQGI
-228 DVNTDNSFI
+228 IVDTDHSFI
-237 VGANNGLIIG
+237 VNADHGLIVG

-478 GSTPTHPVNGQ
+478 GSTPTQPVNGV
-489 CGTSKD
+489 
-495 SCASGDFVDITD
+495 CA
-507 TATDYKWQCN
+507 
-517 GKNGGS
+517 KN
-523 SVACSL
+523 
-529 KKPTQSVNGKCAGSV
+529 V
-544 TVPIDGTKL
+544 TVPVDGTKL

-559 NASLFCDPGT
+559 NPSLFCDPGT
-569 LVSPELSNGKLTW
+569 LVLATPEFSNDKLTW

-588 GWNPSQTCAASC
+588 GWEPSQTCTVSC
-600 PSDYSLQNGACVK
+600 PSGYSLLNGACVK

-728 GYARKCKSKPSSPC
+728 GYARKCRNALPQTPKTPIKIDWNGKPFEWEKYTIYIEGPKGTPVKIGNLNNIMERWPNWECSSIPVTRDYWIAIGNC
-742 QKVDREWKP
+742 VVSDVGVTWNPWPRLYLPYHSNSWVKFKLENWTSGKIIEANYYIWNLLGEWK
-751 FNREQYSFYDENRN
+751 
-765 KVNITEVWRF
+765 
-775 IQTPFSSSYLSS
+775 
-787 NHWSIVFRLEKLDWY
+787 
-802 KFVGNGGIFALYP
+802 
-815 RVVDWT
+815 
-821 YYFAWNSNQWYR
+821 
-833 FKIENKSLIEGWFD
+833 
-847 SSSHNVIYI
+847 
-856 SELVEMNSYYSLLCR
+856 
-871 Y
+871 

>member
-154 DSSETVV
+154 NSSETVV
-161 LASKDSATHGT
+161 LASKEANTQGSG
-172 GAVVVAVD
+172 VVAVAVNGGQVLGD
-180 RGEVFGENSLSFAG
+180 NSLFFAG
-194 DAIVRRN
+194 DRSYVKKN

-228 DVNTDNSFI
+228 AVNTDNSFI

-256 GLTVNGAVKVGEAR
+256 GLTVNGAIKVGEAR

-310 CDNVCAGKSKQCF
+310 CDAVCGGDKSASCTADD
-323 LDAKCG
+323 LCG

-338 ETTRRANTDFCTVG
+338 ETGRRANTTFCALG
-352 SHVQGADPRFPN
+352 SHKSGPRGSSLLVESTNFPKMWEIVKWN
-364 VGEVSW
+364 C
-370 TCVSD
+370 TSD
-375 FGGASANCSAKKK
+375 FGGGTYRCLATRKQQ
-388 LLPKEDAKCG
+388 PKEDAKCG

-467 YCFPVDFGPSC
+467 YCFPVDLDPSC
-478 GSTPTHPVNGQ
+478 HTAPVQPVTGQ
-489 CGTSKD
+489 C
-495 SCASGDFVDITD
+495 A
-507 TATDYKWQCN
+507 
-517 GKNGGS
+517 
-523 SVACSL
+523 
-529 KKPTQSVNGKCAGSV
+529 KKV

-559 NASLFCDPGT
+559 NPSLFCDPGT
-569 LVSPELSNGKLTW
+569 LVLATPEFSNDKLTW

-588 GWNPSQTCAASC
+588 GWKPSQTCTVSC
-600 PSDYSLQNGACVK
+600 PSGYSLLNGACVK

-728 GYARKCKSKPSSPC
+728 GYARKCRNALPQTPKTPIKIDWNGKPFEWEKYTIYIEGPKGTPVKIGNLNNIMERWPNWECSSIPVTRDYWIAIGNC
-742 QKVDREWKP
+742 VVSDVSVTWNPWPRLYLPYHSNSWVKFKLENWTSGKIIEANYYIWNLLGEWK
-751 FNREQYSFYDENRN
+751 
-765 KVNITEVWRF
+765 
-775 IQTPFSSSYLSS
+775 
-787 NHWSIVFRLEKLDWY
+787 
-802 KFVGNGGIFALYP
+802 
-815 RVVDWT
+815 
-821 YYFAWNSNQWYR
+821 
-833 FKIENKSLIEGWFD
+833 
-847 SSSHNVIYI
+847 
-856 SELVEMNSYYSLLCR
+856 
-871 Y
+871 

>member
-1 MIHPKC
+1 
-7 LFSNLLN
+7 
-14 KMKKP
+14 MKKP

-27 WGVVL
+27 WGVIL

-375 FGGASANCSAKKK
+375 FGGASANCSAKKN

-428 VPAFP
+428 APAFP

-450 VPCSANGC
+450 VTCSANGC

-478 GSTPTHPVNGQ
+478 GSTPTQPVNGQ

-495 SCASGDFVDITD
+495 SCASGDFVDATD

-529 KKPTQSVNGKCAGSV
+529 KKPTQSVNGKCGTTKDSCVSGDFVDVVDTATDYKWQCNGKNGGSSV
-544 TVPIDGTKL
+544 VCSVCNDGYVLKGGVCVKIEL
-553 VDYAKA
+553 PVNKKSCKFKK
-559 NASLFCDPGT
+559 SLFQINRCEASEKEIFKKVVYKEIPSYSSWGHFVRLKNEWGDYWNENLPQYLRRGSPVINWSILSSEDSFFSVLSEWDPGWYGRQ
-569 LVSPELSNGKLTW
+569 LFK
-582 KCAWLN
+582 
-588 GWNPSQTCAASC
+588 
-600 PSDYSLQNGACVK
+600 YQNGFRPRVNYSNEIDSSDQLYVRVNPGYFSTKYAQAWDWSLIDIWNKMWNANQGSYPEFSPGFSLYEK
-613 VVEQKNC
+613 VERNARGFSLDDFCYYENWCQSKVF
-620 SVEIKDLSCK
+620 SVSCEDTKAIRTIKCK
-630 EARGNGWWVDRSLSY
+630 EYL
-645 TYTWKDCRFS
+645 
-655 AIYDS
+655 
-660 WTPTEKW
+660 
-667 NLVASHNSPSG
+667 
-678 DSHIVNS
+678 
-685 DGSITATRKLNNDQI
+685 DQ
-700 GPWYWPD
+700 
-707 THTFYVDMWG
+707 
-717 NTSSKKSFSMY
+717 NTCNKNT
-728 GYARKCKSKPSSPC
+728 KC
-742 QKVDREWKP
+742 EW
-751 FNREQYSFYDENRN
+751 STD
-765 KVNITEVWRF
+765 
-775 IQTPFSSSYLSS
+775 
-787 NHWSIVFRLEKLDWY
+787 
-802 KFVGNGGIFALYP
+802 
-815 RVVDWT
+815 
-821 YYFAWNSNQWYR
+821 
-833 FKIENKSLIEGWFD
+833 
-847 SSSHNVIYI
+847 
-856 SELVEMNSYYSLLCR
+856 
-871 Y
+871 

>member
-27 WGVVL
+27 WGVIL

-154 DSSETVV
+154 NSSETVV

-213 GEWSFVFNGREQQGI
+213 GEWSFVFNGREQQRI

-310 CDNVCAGKSKQCF
+310 CNNVCAGKSKQCF

-370 TCVSD
+370 ICVSD

-388 LLPKEDAKCG
+388 PLPKEDAECG

-478 GSTPTHPVNGQ
+478 GSTPTQPVNGV
-489 CGTSKD
+489 
-495 SCASGDFVDITD
+495 CA
-507 TATDYKWQCN
+507 
-517 GKNGGS
+517 KN
-523 SVACSL
+523 
-529 KKPTQSVNGKCAGSV
+529 V
-544 TVPIDGTKL
+544 TVPVDGTKL

-559 NASLFCDPGT
+559 NPSLFCDPGT
-569 LVSPELSNGKLTW
+569 LVLATPEFSNDKLTW

-588 GWNPSQTCAASC
+588 GWEPSQTCTVSC
-600 PSDYSLQNGACVK
+600 PSGYSLLNGACRKFTLISNDCRDTSIHQRTPWTGDFGKMVATIDYGCSIRNIRYQDTEECGRERTEIK
-613 VVEQKNC
+613 INGNLMQTGSNISLPSHSGIDFPRRSSASDVQNKRIYKYDIYLWEQK
-620 SVEIKDLSCK
+620 I
-630 EARGNGWWVDRSLSY
+630 R
-645 TYTWKDCRFS
+645 
-655 AIYDS
+655 
-660 WTPTEKW
+660 
-667 NLVASHNSPSG
+667 
-678 DSHIVNS
+678 
-685 DGSITATRKLNNDQI
+685 DGSAVIAIMPCIPMYSWWSMVGGLRTLQNC
-700 GPWYWPD
+700 
-707 THTFYVDMWG
+707 V
-717 NTSSKKSFSMY
+717 KK
-728 GYARKCKSKPSSPC
+728 C
-742 QKVDREWKP
+742 
-751 FNREQYSFYDENRN
+751 
-765 KVNITEVWRF
+765 
-775 IQTPFSSSYLSS
+775 PFS
-787 NHWSIVFRLEKLDWY
+787 N
-802 KFVGNGGIFALYP
+802 NP
-815 RVVDWT
+815 
-821 YYFAWNSNQWYR
+821 
-833 FKIENKSLIEGWFD
+833 
-847 SSSHNVIYI
+847 
-856 SELVEMNSYYSLLCR
+856 
-871 Y
+871 

>member
-27 WGVVL
+27 WGVIL

-139 GKIGSVVMGGKANQV
+139 GKIGSVVMGGKANKV
-154 DSSETVV
+154 NSSETVV
-161 LASKDSATHGT
+161 LASKHSATQGT

-180 RGEVFGENSLSFAG
+180 GGEVFGENSLSFAG

-201 DSMVIGSAVMMN
+201 DSMVIGSAVMMD
-213 GEWSFVFNGREQQGI
+213 GAWSFVFNGREQQGI
-228 DVNTDNSFI
+228 IVDTDHSFI
-237 VGANNGLIIG
+237 VNADHGLIVG

-467 YCFPVDFGPSC
+467 YCFPVDLDPSC
-478 GSTPTHPVNGQ
+478 HTTPTQP
-489 CGTSKD
+489 
-495 SCASGDFVDITD
+495 
-507 TATDYKWQCN
+507 
-517 GKNGGS
+517 
-523 SVACSL
+523 
-529 KKPTQSVNGKCAGSV
+529 VNGKCAGSV
-544 TVPIDGTKL
+544 VVPVDGTKL

-559 NASLFCDPGT
+559 NPSLFCDPGT
-569 LVSPELSNGKLTW
+569 LVLATPEFSNDKLTW

-588 GWNPSQTCAASC
+588 GWEPSQTCAASC
-600 PSDYSLQNGACVK
+600 PSGYSLQNGACIK

-645 TYTWKDCRFS
+645 TYTWKDCHFS

-685 DGSITATRKLNNDQI
+685 NGSITATRKLNNDQI
-700 GPWYWPD
+700 GPWYWPS

-728 GYARKCKSKPSSPC
+728 GYAEKCRNALPKPPV
-742 QKVDREWKP
+742 KIDRNGKP
-751 FNREQYSFYDENRN
+751 FEWEVRTIYKSDRTKVGKILYMKKDCSGTLANRAWFYANCYKYVDSKWTPISLETHITPMNGWWIIDQKGLELQLEPHHTYYMPCESNQRCSFEVDNWWYRIKDVEQYNLWILWKN
-765 KVNITEVWRF
+765 
-775 IQTPFSSSYLSS
+775 
-787 NHWSIVFRLEKLDWY
+787 
-802 KFVGNGGIFALYP
+802 
-815 RVVDWT
+815 
-821 YYFAWNSNQWYR
+821 
-833 FKIENKSLIEGWFD
+833 
-847 SSSHNVIYI
+847 
-856 SELVEMNSYYSLLCR
+856 
-871 Y
+871 

>member
-154 DSSETVV
+154 NSSETVV
-161 LASKDSATHGT
+161 LASKEANTQGSG
-172 GAVVVAVD
+172 VVAVAVNGGQVLGD
-180 RGEVFGENSLSFAG
+180 NSLFFAG
-194 DAIVRRN
+194 DRSYVKKN

-228 DVNTDNSFI
+228 AVNTDNSFI

-310 CDNVCAGKSKQCF
+310 CDAVCGGDKSASCTADD
-323 LDAKCG
+323 LCG

-338 ETTRRANTDFCTVG
+338 ETGRRANTTFCALG
-352 SHVQGADPRFPN
+352 SHKSGPRGSSLLVESTNFPKMWEIVKWN
-364 VGEVSW
+364 C
-370 TCVSD
+370 TSD
-375 FGGASANCSAKKK
+375 FGGGTYHCLATRKQQ
-388 LLPKEDAKCG
+388 PKEDAKCG

-428 VPAFP
+428 APDFP

-478 GSTPTHPVNGQ
+478 GSTPTQPVNGQ

-495 SCASGDFVDITD
+495 SCASGDFVDVTD

-517 GKNGGS
+517 GKNGGTS
-523 SVACSL
+523 MACSL
-529 KKPTQSVNGKCAGSV
+529 KKPTQPVNGKCAGSV
-544 TVPIDGTKL
+544 TVPVDGTKL

-559 NASLFCDPGT
+559 NPSFFCDPGT
-569 LVSPELSNGKLTW
+569 LVLATPEFLNDKLTW

-588 GWNPSQTCAASC
+588 GWEPSQTCTVSC
-600 PSDYSLQNGACVK
+600 PSGYTLQNGACVK
-613 VVEQKNC
+613 LLPKISIRNEQ
-620 SVEIKDLSCK
+620 
-630 EARGNGWWVDRSLSY
+630 
-645 TYTWKDCRFS
+645 
-655 AIYDS
+655 
-660 WTPTEKW
+660 
-667 NLVASHNSPSG
+667 
-678 DSHIVNS
+678 
-685 DGSITATRKLNNDQI
+685 
-700 GPWYWPD
+700 
-707 THTFYVDMWG
+707 
-717 NTSSKKSFSMY
+717 
-728 GYARKCKSKPSSPC
+728 
-742 QKVDREWKP
+742 
-751 FNREQYSFYDENRN
+751 
-765 KVNITEVWRF
+765 
-775 IQTPFSSSYLSS
+775 FSSSES
-787 NHWSIVFRLEKLDWY
+787 HDWY
-802 KFVGNGGIFALYP
+802 SADVYLECWEINWKVEIQKIKTSHYTSATCPSHFQHKNPSTEIMEVMCSKGNSIYLWENKRECFC
-815 RVVDWT
+815 RDT
-821 YYFAWNSNQWYR
+821 MQWYYGEDMCDTTIVE
-833 FKIENKSLIEGWFD
+833 FSLK
-847 SSSHNVIYI
+847 
-856 SELVEMNSYYSLLCR
+856 
-871 Y
+871 

>member
-27 WGVVL
+27 WGVIL

-154 DSSETVV
+154 NSSETVV

-310 CDNVCAGKSKQCF
+310 CNNVCAGKSKQCF

-450 VPCSANGC
+450 VPCLANGC

-467 YCFPVDFGPSC
+467 YCFPVDLDPSC
-478 GSTPTHPVNGQ
+478 HTAPVQPVNGV
-489 CGTSKD
+489 
-495 SCASGDFVDITD
+495 CA
-507 TATDYKWQCN
+507 
-517 GKNGGS
+517 KN
-523 SVACSL
+523 
-529 KKPTQSVNGKCAGSV
+529 V
-544 TVPIDGTKL
+544 TVPVDGTKL

-559 NASLFCDPGT
+559 NPSLFCDPGT
-569 LVSPELSNGKLTW
+569 LVLATPEFSNDKLTW

-588 GWNPSQTCAASC
+588 GWEPSQTCTVSC
-600 PSDYSLQNGACVK
+600 PSGYSLLNGACIK

-728 GYARKCKSKPSSPC
+728 GYARKCRNALPQTPKTPIKIDWNGKPFEWEKYTIYIEGPKGTPVKIGNLNNIMERWPNWECSSIPVTRDYWIAIGNC
-742 QKVDREWKP
+742 VVSDVGVTWNPWPRLYLPYHSNSWVKFKLENWTSGKIIEANYYIWNLLGEWK
-751 FNREQYSFYDENRN
+751 
-765 KVNITEVWRF
+765 
-775 IQTPFSSSYLSS
+775 
-787 NHWSIVFRLEKLDWY
+787 
-802 KFVGNGGIFALYP
+802 
-815 RVVDWT
+815 
-821 YYFAWNSNQWYR
+821 
-833 FKIENKSLIEGWFD
+833 
-847 SSSHNVIYI
+847 
-856 SELVEMNSYYSLLCR
+856 
-871 Y
+871 